1 MKQTVFIMVSFL
13 ACCSLVAAQ
22 EQQRV
27 IVLTDIGGDP
37 DDQQSMVRLMLY
49 ANEFDIEGLIATA
62 KNSKDPSPE
71 QIHERIDAYEKVLPN
86 LKKHASGWP
95 SATKLRSLVKSGAK
109 RRWMT
114 SVGKGKS
121 TEASRH
127 IIEVIDRPDPRPVW
141 INVWGAPTDLA
152 QALWDVRATRRAQE
166 VADFVS
172 KLRVYDIAGQ
182 DDTGG
187 WISHHFP
194 DIFWLRSVLQFQA
207 VSVKINRPFPEEV
220 TGTNIETFTAP
231 WITEHVQSHGPL
243 GRLYVDRKYKYEGDT
258 PAFLYLVLNGLS
270 DPAYQ
275 HYGGWGGRFN
285 AFKTRNPGSFNS
297 RYMEPEKQWR
307 DFEMYTEAAD
317 TWQWKDDRYENNMHA
332 ALFRWRE
339 AWQNDFA
346 ARMDWSV
353 TNSFEQANH
362 NPVALLNGDTS
373 KHVLYLEVKRG
384 ETVSLSAT
392 GSSDRDGNPISCT
405 WTHYAEPGT
414 YRGKLDLKGA
424 ENSQVNFVAP
434 EVYGPETIHVL
445 LTVKDSGSPALYAY
459 RRVVITVNYN

>member
-1 MKQTVFIMVSFL
+1 MKQTVFLTAFFLVWCSF
-13 ACCSLVAAQ
+13 VAAQ

-71 QIHERIDAYEKVLPN
+71 QIHERIDAYEKALSN
-86 LKKHASGWP
+86 LRKHASRWP

-114 SVGKGKS
+114 SVGKDKS

-127 IIEVIDRPDPRPVW
+127 IIEVVDRRDPRPVW

-152 QALWDVRATRRAQE
+152 QALWDVRATRRPQE

-187 WISHHFP
+187 WICHNFP

-207 VSVKINRPFPEEV
+207 VSVKINRPFPEDV
-220 TGTNIETFTAP
+220 TGANIETFTDP

-243 GRLYVDRKYKYEGDT
+243 GELYVDRKYKYEGDT
-258 PAFLYLVLNGLS
+258 PAFLYLILNGLS
-270 DPAYQ
+270 DPACQ

-285 AFKTRNPGSFNS
+285 AFRTRNPGSFNS

-307 DFEMYTEAAD
+307 DFEMHTEAAD
-317 TWQWKDDRYENNMHA
+317 TWQWNNHRYENNMHA

-346 ARMDWSV
+346 ARMDWSI

-362 NPVALLNGDTS
+362 NPVAVLNGDTS
-373 KHVLYLEVKRG
+373 KNVLYLEVKRG
-384 ETVSLSAT
+384 QTITLSTT
-392 GSSDRDGNPISCT
+392 GSSDPDGDRISCT
-405 WTHYAEPGT
+405 WTHYVEPGT
-414 YRGKLDLKGA
+414 YRGELDLKGT
-424 ENSQVNFVAP
+424 ESSEVSFIAP

-445 LTVKDSGSPALYAY
+445 ITVKDSGSPALYAY